1 MKINELSL
9 HKSSAENL
17 DKFEQQIFN
26 FKNSDKLHLKQLISK
41 LYFEIPNTN
50 IGIPASTFMHDN
62 KKHIITKND
71 WKRLIKFIN
80 QPKLF
85 VEAKRSKAFRGI
97 NYLYKYNFDNNY
109 YGVGAVKTKQGWLI
123 TTFFK
128 DKESNIDNWLKGNGK
143 AQPEVPTAAYVPG
156 CSLSE
161 GLNNI
166 ITHLDKFVNLF
177 EQKVYHGTNKQFKQF
192 DPNFMNRMD
201 YGYGF
206 YFTINKTYAQSYGK
220 YFLTCEI
227 PDDEYLLHWD
237 ETYNYQ
243 PEHIQN
249 CLDNLCSSFLKKDLD
264 LYNKITDIVYGDLN
278 TGYWIYMKISELLNL
293 PGKESSELFYSFGI
307 KGIYSFKGDC
317 FVVFNKD
324 DIKILK
330 TDINENLNEDYKN
343 KIFYHGSNYKFTD
356 FDKSKIKENKLGLCF
371 NFTDDYNI
379 AYQYGNN
386 IIKAHLDLN
395 NPLTL
400 DKWRDI
406 FPYKWFNKFGK
417 YITNDNDYEY
427 DKKQYEKYPYTY
439 GEMFNHHKMNPKFIK
454 ILQEMGYDGLAFPE
468 DNHYG
473 VFDPEQI
480 HIIED
485 TNYKETFKMTI
496 NKNIMERFEEIESQ
510 IFATNS
516 VYDVIN
522 ILKNKPKS
530 YRVVFDKKLNYY
542 FIGDARNYIHLDLL
556 EAAFRSGFY
565 PEFYSEAEMQDY
577 MDDTLFN
584 EDILLFAFYPTESH
598 AQDIEKSSDGYTRK
612 YVYDFG
618 VIYAHEETPLEGSAL
633 YKKLGDPI
641 KKENIF
647 EDFNMKNNFKK
658 LNEQLQKF
666 LEEKQL
672 FEIKVE
678 QIPDR
683 ILSFDL
689 EDVDNYGNRKGNYVQ
704 GLKLSDRITLRMK
717 GMSNWDVPFARIIDI
732 TENTIKILHPKYKQ
746 EQPDGIYE
754 VNKEDIQISF
764 GKEIRF
770 FPTNG
775 SEKWFAVLDVE
786 KEYRQKLMEKDN

>member
-1 MKINELSL
+1 MKINKRL
-9 HKSSAENL
+9 HKSKTQREAPST
-17 DKFEQQIFN
+17 
-26 FKNSDKLHLKQLISK
+26 
-41 LYFEIPNTN
+41 TN
-50 IGIPASTFMHDN
+50 GH
-62 KKHIITKND
+62 
-71 WKRLIKFIN
+71 
-80 QPKLF
+80 
-85 VEAKRSKAFRGI
+85 G
-97 NYLYKYNFDNNY
+97 
-109 YGVGAVKTKQGWLI
+109 
-123 TTFFK
+123 
-128 DKESNIDNWLKGNGK
+128 
-143 AQPEVPTAAYVPG
+143 
-156 CSLSE
+156 SLLTE

-166 ITHLDKFVNLF
+166 ITHLNQFVNLS

-206 YFTINKTYAQSYGK
+206 YFTINKSYAQSYGK

-227 PDDEYLLHWD
+227 PDDQYLLHWD

-243 PEHIQN
+243 PEHIQD

-278 TGYWIYMKISELLNL
+278 TGYWIFMKISELLNL

-317 FVVFNKD
+317 FVVFNKN

-473 VFDPEQI
+473 VFEPEQI

-485 TNYKETFKMTI
+485 TNYEETFKMPI

-530 YRVVFDKKLNYY
+530 YRIVLDKKLNYY

-577 MDDTLFN
+577 MDDALFN
-584 EDILLFAFYPTESH
+584 EDILLFAFYPTETH

-717 GMSNWDVPFARIIDI
+717 GMSNWDVPFARIINI

-754 VNKEDIQISF
+754 VNKKDMQISF

>member
-1 MKINELSL
+1 MKINERLYRS
-9 HKSSAENL
+9 KIKDFREFYNFIF
-17 DKFEQQIFN
+17 DIKNTGTQQQKQQI
-26 FKNSDKLHLKQLISK
+26 SK
-41 LYFEIPNTN
+41 IYYKIPNSFY
-50 IGIPASTFMHDN
+50 GIPASTILHDN
-62 KKHIITKND
+62 KKHNLKLQD
-71 WKRLIKFIN
+71 WKDLIN
-80 QPKLF
+80 NLDSYEDF
-85 VEAKRSKAFRGI
+85 VESNKQQGFRGK
-97 NYLYKYNFDNNY
+97 NYLYKYYFEDEY
-109 YGVGAVKTKQGWLI
+109 FGVGIYNTKECNLV
-123 TTFFK
+123 TTFFRDSEK
-128 DKESNIDNWLKGNGK
+128 AIDSWLRQNKTQREAPSTTNGH
-143 AQPEVPTAAYVPG
+143 G
-156 CSLSE
+156 SLLTE

-166 ITHLDKFVNLF
+166 ITHLNKFVNLF

-206 YFTINKTYAQSYGK
+206 YFTINKSYAQSYGK

-237 ETYNYQ
+237 ESYDYQ

-249 CLDNLCSSFLKKDLD
+249 CLDNLCSFFFKKDLD

-293 PGKESSELFYSFGI
+293 PGKELSELFYSFGI

-371 NFTDDYNI
+371 NFTDNYNI

-530 YRVVFDKKLNYY
+530 YRIVLDKKLNYY

-577 MDDTLFN
+577 MDDALFN
-584 EDILLFAFYPTESH
+584 EDILLFAFYPTETH

-717 GMSNWDVPFARIIDI
+717 GMSNWDVPFAKIIDI

-770 FPTNG
+770 FLTNG